1 MLSMI
6 SATLPQLLLSLAAV
20 RFTKHI
26 VFADLDADS
35 IRENTEKISIVG
47 NSDDV
52 DSHDV
57 EDLALSSK
65 GRAG

>member
-1 MLSMI
+1 
-6 SATLPQLLLSLAAV
+6 LAAV
-20 RFTKHI
+20 RFTKLI
-26 VFADLDADS
+26 VFADSDADS